1 MRFDRQSVA
10 TQRVDYRNPTRGSD
24 YEYRLSGKTGEDIE
38 DAGDAV
44 QDATN

>member
-1 MRFDRQSVA
+1 MKKIFLVLALLSTVLF
-10 TQRVDYRNPTRGSD
+10 VSSCNMFRGA
-24 YEYRLSGKTGEDIE
+24 GEDIE